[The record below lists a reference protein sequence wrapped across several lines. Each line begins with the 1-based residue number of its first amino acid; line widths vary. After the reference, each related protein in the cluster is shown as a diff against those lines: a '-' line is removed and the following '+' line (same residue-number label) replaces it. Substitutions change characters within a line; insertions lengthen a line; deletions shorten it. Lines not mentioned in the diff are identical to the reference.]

1 MKLVCIDNNNTS
13 TETITS
19 YKFITLGKSYD
30 AIKLTTS
37 KLTYDI
43 ICDDD
48 VVRFL
53 LKSRFITLETHREK
67 IINEI
72 LR

>member
-1 MKLVCIDNNNTS
+1 MKVVCIDNNNTPYKPII
-13 TETITS
+13 TI
-19 YKFITLGKSYD
+19 GKSYN
-30 AIKLTTS
+30 AIKLTPS

-48 VVRFL
+48 VVRSL
-53 LKSRFITLETHREK
+53 LTSRFITLEVHREQK
-67 IINEI
+67 LNEI

>member
-1 MKLVCIDNNNTS
+1 MKVVCIDNNNTS

-19 YKFITLGKSYD
+19 YKFITLSKSYD

-48 VVRFL
+48 VVRSL
-53 LKSRFITLETHREK
+53 LSRSYKHIEK
-67 IINEI
+67 K
-72 LR
+72 